1 MAIKIEKKGVPDRIT
16 TMIDLHSHSLF
27 SDGVLLPSELI
38 RRAEV
43 KGYRYWALTDHA
55 DVSNLDHV
63 VPRLVSAARE
73 INAHWNIKVIPGIEL
88 THVPPE
94 TIALL
99 ARRAREL
106 GARLIVVHGETI
118 AEPVPPGTNLAAIE
132 AGVDL
137 LAHPGLI
144 SQQEAELAARKKV
157 LLEITSRKGHSLTN
171 GHVAR
176 LARSA
181 GAVMVLNSDTHGPE
195 DIIGLDRREKIVEG
209 AGLSKEALGPMD
221 EAATRLFNQLLA
233 TL

>member
-1 MAIKIEKKGVPDRIT
+1 
-16 TMIDLHSHSLF
+16 MIDLHSHSLF

-43 KGYRYWALTDHA
+43 KGYRYWAITDHA
-55 DVSNLDHV
+55 DVSNLDHI
-63 VPRLVSAARE
+63 VPRIVSAARE
-73 INAHWNIKVIPGIEL
+73 INAHWNIKVVPGIEL

-94 TIALL
+94 TIVGLVLKAKS
-99 ARRAREL
+99 L

-118 AEPVPPGTNLAAIE
+118 SEPVPPGTNQAAIE
-132 AGVDL
+132 AGVHI

-144 SQQEAELAARKKV
+144 TPREADLAARNQV

-181 GAVMVLNSDTHGPE
+181 GTGLILNSDTHTPG
-195 DIIGLDRREKIVEG
+195 DIMALEHRKRIVEG
-209 AGLSKEALGPMD
+209 AGLNAEDLIQMD
-221 EAATRLFNQLLA
+221 ESAVHLFNQLIASL
-233 TL
+233 

>member
-1 MAIKIEKKGVPDRIT
+1 
-16 TMIDLHSHSLF
+16 MIDLHSHSLF

-43 KGYRYWALTDHA
+43 KGYRYWAITDHG
-55 DVSNLDHV
+55 DVSNLDHI
-63 VPRLVSAARE
+63 VPRIVLAARE

-94 TIALL
+94 TIVGLVQKAK
-99 ARRAREL
+99 EL

-118 AEPVPPGTNLAAIE
+118 SEPVPPGTNQAAIE
-132 AGVDL
+132 AGVHI

-144 SQQEAELAARKKV
+144 TTQEAELAARKKV

-176 LARSA
+176 LAQSSGA
-181 GAVMVLNSDTHGPE
+181 GMVLNSDTHTPG
-195 DIIGLDRREKIVEG
+195 DIVALDHRKKIVEG
-209 AGLSKEALGPMD
+209 AGLNKEALHQMD
-221 EAATRLFNQLLA
+221 EAAAHLFNQLLA